1 MNLRPPVF
9 LWCTG
14 SCFLY
19 WTLAWKLKRA
29 GWIVLSLKIKKTV
42 ACLKSPQRQL
52 IVKKWWSQLK
62 LNQRHKKF
70 QSFALPTEL
79 WDHGTDRRSWTHING
94 FGDRCSTIELYPYIN
109 LEQITGIEPA
119 LPAWEAGV
127 LTIERYLHLVLPK
140 RLEPGFAS
148 VKGSCP
154 EPFGPRGHIGRRDG
168 SRTRTDI
175 YPTASEAALYT
186 SFSTRRKL

>member
-1 MNLRPPVF
+1 MEWIGQHRNLFSLERHIAEYSSNFGTSGGMQWTSVPCF

-52 IVKKWWSQLK
+52 IVKKCWSQLE

-140 RLEPGFAS
+140 RLELL
-148 VKGSCP
+148 
-154 EPFGPRGHIGRRDG
+154 
-168 SRTRTDI
+168 RT
-175 YPTASEAALYT
+175 
-186 SFSTRRKL
+186 

>member
-1 MNLRPPVF
+1 MGTTPKAEILNGMNRTTSQPILARASHCSNIALTSELLAVCNEPPSPVF

-52 IVKKWWSQLK
+52 IVKKWWSQLE

-79 WDHGTDRRSWTHING
+79 WDHGTDRKSWTHING
-94 FGDRCSTIELYPYIN
+94 FWRPLLYHWTI
-109 LEQITGIEPA
+109 
-119 LPAWEAGV
+119 
-127 LTIERYLHLVLPK
+127 
-140 RLEPGFAS
+140 S
-148 VKGSCP
+148 VYQSGADN
-154 EPFGPRGHIGRRDG
+154 GN
-168 SRTRTDI
+168 RTRI
-175 YPTASEAALYT
+175 ASLGSWSSNHWTISAFGAPEETRTLT
-186 SFSTRRKL
+186 HLSISF